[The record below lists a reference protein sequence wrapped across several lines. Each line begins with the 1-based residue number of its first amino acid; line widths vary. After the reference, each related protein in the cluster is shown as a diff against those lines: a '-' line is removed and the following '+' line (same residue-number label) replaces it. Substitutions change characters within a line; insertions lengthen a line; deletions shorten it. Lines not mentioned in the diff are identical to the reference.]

1 MQDKYDVI
9 IVGGGP
15 AGLYTAYGL
24 VSKDHDSKITEK
36 SNLKIAVIEK
46 GKSLKKRK
54 CPAIEKSTKC
64 VGCKNCSIMTG
75 IGGAGAYSDSKFP
88 ITNDFG
94 GNLWEKIGKDKSL
107 ELQREVDRL
116 NRKFYLR
123 TKGLSDHQICW
134 SEVRTNSNAFK
145 GGADD
150 FPELFS
156 SKYSNYKKI
165 CTQHNLHL
173 LDADIRHLGTDK
185 GQIVYHQLYDEL
197 VTAGVDFLTE
207 TEVTSVMKNPD
218 VNTKDEYAYW
228 VGTKSNGFYAK
239 EVVIAAGRS
248 GSNWVSNIC
257 EKLNIETKANK
268 VDIGIRF
275 ECPNE
280 IWSHVTKDLYE
291 AKIVYKTKLYEDE
304 VRTFCMNPG
313 GEVVTENTNGY
324 VTVNGHAFEDKEKKT
339 NNTNFALL
347 VSRTFTEP
355 FNDSTAYGNAI
366 VALSNMLGGG
376 VVVQRY
382 GDLIRGHRSTPERIK
397 HNTVIPT
404 LKAEP
409 GNLGDI
415 LPKRPMDDILEMIE
429 KLDHLVPGMTN
440 DDNLLYGVELKRYNN
455 LVETNNTFEPINYK
469 NLFFIGDGCGVTH
482 SLSQA
487 SAMGL
492 AVSEVIKSRF
502 SR

>member
-1 MQDKYDVI
+1 MQDKYDVV

-24 VSKDHDSKITEK
+24 VSKDHDIEITEK
-36 SNLKIAVIEK
+36 SNIRIAVIEK
-46 GKSLKKRK
+46 GKDIGKRK
-54 CPAIEKSTKC
+54 CPARINKSNC
-64 VGCKNCSIMTG
+64 VGCKVCSIMSG
-75 IGGAGAYSDSKFP
+75 IGGAGFQSDGKFP

-94 GNLWEKIGKDKSL
+94 GNLWEKIGKGKSL
-107 ELQREVDRL
+107 ELQGEVDRI

-123 TKGLSDHQICW
+123 TRGLSDHQIAW
-134 SEVRTNSNAFK
+134 SEVPCNRDAFW
-145 GGADD
+145 GSADD
-150 FPELFS
+150 FPKLFS
-156 SKYSNYKKI
+156 SKHSNYKKI

-185 GQIVYHQLYDEL
+185 GQIVYNQLYNEL
-197 VTAGVDFLTE
+197 VTAGVDFLTG

-257 EKLNIETKANK
+257 EKLNIETWANK

-275 ECPNE
+275 ECPDE
-280 IWSHVTKDLYE
+280 IWSHITKDLYE
-291 AKIVYKTKLYEDE
+291 SKIVYKTKLYEDE
-304 VRTFCMNPG
+304 VRTFCMNPS
-313 GEVVTENTNGY
+313 GEVVTENTNGLI
-324 VTVNGHAFEDKEKKT
+324 TVNGHAFEDKDKKT

-355 FNDSTAYGNAI
+355 FNDSSAYGNAI

-376 VVVQRY
+376 VIVQRY
-382 GDLIRGHRSTPERIK
+382 GDLIRGKRSTKERIK

-404 LKAEP
+404 LNAEP

-415 LPKRPMDDILEMIE
+415 LPKRTMDDILEMIE

-440 DDNLLYGVELKRYNN
+440 DDNLLYGVELKMIFYLR
-455 LVETNNTFEPINYK
+455 P
-469 NLFFIGDGCGVTH
+469 
-482 SLSQA
+482 
-487 SAMGL
+487 
-492 AVSEVIKSRF
+492 
-502 SR
+502 